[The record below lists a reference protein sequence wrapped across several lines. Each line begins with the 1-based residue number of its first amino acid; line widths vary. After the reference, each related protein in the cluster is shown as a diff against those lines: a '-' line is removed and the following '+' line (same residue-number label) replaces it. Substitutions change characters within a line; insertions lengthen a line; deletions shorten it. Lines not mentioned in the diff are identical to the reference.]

1 MKNKYLLHN
10 KIFNEKF
17 FNYKKIVLLKV
28 THSKNLINFKS
39 FKINEDGL
47 KIHFVLFART
57 TFRMI
62 NYLRSKDFLDFFGLT
77 TDFKAKELD
86 FKPSCHY
93 SLKYKS

>member
-1 MKNKYLLHN
+1 MKS
-10 KIFNEKF
+10 F
-17 FNYKKIVLLKV
+17 FNYKKSGLLKV

-39 FKINEDGL
+39 LKINEDEL

-77 TDFKAKELD
+77 TKMSTMFVALVL
-86 FKPSCHY
+86 FAI
-93 SLKYKS
+93 